1 MNAQQ
6 LQHLYWRAGFG
17 PRPQDVAAGLSPS
30 KALRQLLH
38 DSRAYAPIPS
48 SALAAF
54 SDPLGAVMAVP
65 PGTPAPAPAG
75 GAAGPAAAPPAP
87 ASSTQP
93 GTLRP
98 AEAAPD
104 LAPPLT
110 AVDALRPRSALAM
123 RRQGLPQLRRA
134 ALTPEQRK
142 QQNAGIRDAFSG
154 MSTAWMNEMA
164 TSPGQLR
171 EKVALFWHGHFA
183 CRTRRPDDSLALL
196 NTIREKALGKFP
208 DLLLAVSQEPA
219 MLQFLNNQQNKKEH
233 PNENFAREVME
244 LFTLGR
250 GNYTELDVKE
260 AARAFTGWGY
270 DAQSRFR
277 FREREHDAG
286 HKTLL
291 GETGN
296 WGGEDALR
304 IMAQQPAMATFVVT
318 KLYRFFVNDVPD
330 PAHIAPLA
338 AAFRKSGYDISDLLE
353 RLFSA
358 DWFYAPANM
367 GSLIK
372 SPVALVAGLR
382 RTLNLQIGNDKQL
395 LGYQKALGQT
405 LFMPPNVAGW
415 PGGRAWIDSSSLL
428 LRLQLPSILFKN
440 AEFAV
445 RLKDDENDITPQ
457 TTGKERLVKN
467 TETTHLPLAPLQQ
480 LLGTAPAAEQP
491 QLLANFLLQ
500 RYLRPENLALVQQA
514 ATKASTPEE
523 RLRNTLVSLLSLPE
537 YQLA

>member
-1 MNAQQ
+1 MNVQQ

-17 PRPQDVAAGLSPS
+17 PRPQDVAAGLSPA

-38 DSRAYAPIPS
+38 DASPYEPLPS
-48 SALAAF
+48 TSLTAF
-54 SDPLGAVMAVP
+54 SDPLGAVRAVP
-65 PGTPAPAPAG
+65 PGAPAAG
-75 GAAGPAAAPPAP
+75 IASAGPAAAPPAS
-87 ASSTQP
+87 ASSAQP
-93 GTLRP
+93 GTLNP
-98 AEAAPD
+98 ALA
-104 LAPPLT
+104 APPL
-110 AVDALRPRSALAM
+110 AAIDPLRPRSALTV

-134 ALTPEQRK
+134 DLTPAQRK
-142 QQNAGIRDAFSG
+142 LQNEGIRDAFIG
-154 MSTAWMNEMA
+154 MSTAWMDKMA

-171 EKVALFWHGHFA
+171 EKVAMFWHGHFA

-219 MLQFLNNQQNKKEH
+219 MLQFLNNQQNRRQH
-233 PNENFAREVME
+233 PNENFARELME

-250 GNYTELDVKE
+250 GNYTEADVKE
-260 AARAFTGWGY
+260 AARAFTGWSY
-270 DAQSRFR
+270 DAQSHFR

-286 HKTLL
+286 PKTLL
-291 GETGN
+291 GQTGS

-304 IMAQQPAMATFVVT
+304 IILQQPAAATFLVT
-318 KLYRFFVNDVPD
+318 KMYRFFVSDVPD

-338 AAFRKSGYDISDLLE
+338 AAFRQSGYDVSDLLE

-358 DWFYAPANM
+358 DWFYAPATM

-382 RTLNLQIGNDKQL
+382 RTLNLIVDNDKQL
-395 LGYQKALGQT
+395 LGYQRALGQA

-428 LRLQLPSILFKN
+428 LRLQLPGILFKN

-445 RLKDDENDITPQ
+445 RLKDDENDIMPQ
-457 TTGKERLVKN
+457 TTGQERLVK
-467 TETTHLPLAPLQQ
+467 TAETTHLPIAPLQQ
-480 LLGTAPAAEQP
+480 LLGATPAAQQP
-491 QLLANFLLQ
+491 QVLASFLLQ
-500 RYLRPENLALVQQA
+500 APLRPENLALVQQA
-514 ATKASTPEE
+514 AAQAATPAE
-523 RLRNTLVSLLSLPE
+523 RLRTTLVSLLSLPE
-537 YQLA
+537 YQLS

>member
-1 MNAQQ
+1 MNTQQ

-17 PRPQDVAAGLSPS
+17 PRPQEVAAGLSPA

-38 DSRAYAPIPS
+38 EARAYEPIPS
-48 SALAAF
+48 ATLAGF
-54 SDPLGAVMAVP
+54 QDPLGAVMAVP
-65 PGTPAPAPAG
+65 PGAPAPASM

-87 ASSTQP
+87 ASSAPP
-93 GTLRP
+93 GTASP
-98 AEAAPD
+98 AAA
-104 LAPPLT
+104 APPL
-110 AVDALRPRSALAM
+110 APVEVLRPRSALAL

-134 ALTPEQRK
+134 DLTPAQRK
-142 QQNAGIRDAFSG
+142 LQNESIRASFIS
-154 MSTAWMNEMA
+154 MSTAWMDKMA

-208 DLLLAVSQEPA
+208 DLLLAVSREPA
-219 MLQFLNNQQNKKEH
+219 MLQFLNNQQNRKEH

-250 GNYTELDVKE
+250 GNYTENDVKE

-270 DAQSRFR
+270 DAQSRFV
-277 FREREHDAG
+277 FRERQHDAG
-286 HKTLL
+286 PKTLL
-291 GETGN
+291 GQTGS

-304 IMAQQPAMATFVVT
+304 IILEQPAAATFIVT
-318 KLYRFFVNDVPD
+318 KMYRFFVNDVPD

-338 AAFRKSGYDISDLLE
+338 AAFRKSGYDVSDLLE
-353 RLFSA
+353 RMFSA
-358 DWFYAPANM
+358 DWFYAPQNT

-382 RTLNLQIGNDKQL
+382 RTLNLEVANDKQL

-467 TETTHLPLAPLQQ
+467 TETTHLPLAPIQQ
-480 LLGTAPAAEQP
+480 LLGPAPADKQP
-491 QLLANFLLQ
+491 ALLANFLLQ
-500 RYLRPENLALVQQA
+500 APLRPENLTLVQQVA
-514 ATKASTPEE
+514 AKADTPEA
-523 RLRNTLVSLLSLPE
+523 RLRATLVSLLSLPE

>member
-1 MNAQQ
+1 MNAQQQ

-17 PRPQDVAAGLSPS
+17 PRPQEVAAELSLRQ
-30 KALRQLLH
+30 ALRQLLH
-38 DSRAYAPIPS
+38 EARAYEPIPS
-48 SALAAF
+48 EVLAAF
-54 SDPLGAVMAVP
+54 QDPLGAVQAVP
-65 PGTPAPAPAG
+65 AGSPTLPLASNMAAPASAGQPGTAAPAG
-75 GAAGPAAAPPAP
+75 P
-87 ASSTQP
+87 T
-93 GTLRP
+93 
-98 AEAAPD
+98 
-104 LAPPLT
+104 PPLA
-110 AVDALRPRSALAM
+110 AVEALSPRSASAP

-134 ALTPEQRK
+134 NLTPAQRK
-142 QQNAGIRDAFSG
+142 LQNEGIRDAFSS
-154 MSTAWMNEMA
+154 MSTAWMDKMA
-164 TSPGQLR
+164 TAPGQLR

-196 NTIREKALGKFP
+196 NTIREKALGKFS

-219 MLQFLNNQQNKKEH
+219 MLQFLNNQQNRQEH

-250 GNYTELDVKE
+250 GHYTETDVKE

-270 DAQSRFR
+270 DGQSRFV
-277 FREREHDAG
+277 FRERQHDAG
-286 HKTLL
+286 PKTLL
-291 GETGN
+291 GQTGN

-304 IMAQQPAMATFVVT
+304 IMLQQPAASTFIVT

-330 PAHIAPLA
+330 PARIAPLA
-338 AAFRKSGYDISDLLE
+338 AAFRRSDYDVRDLLE

-358 DWFYAPANM
+358 DWFYAPANG

-382 RTLNLQIGNDKQL
+382 RTLSLQVANDKQL

-445 RLKDDENDITPQ
+445 RLKDDENDLTPQ
-457 TTGKERLVKN
+457 TTGKERLVQHAD
-467 TETTHLPLAPLQQ
+467 TTHLPLAPLQQ
-480 LLGTAPAAEQP
+480 LLGATPPENQP
-491 QLLANFLLQ
+491 QILANFLLQ
-500 RYLRPENLALVQQA
+500 APLRPENLALVQQA
-514 ATKASTPEE
+514 AAKATTPEE
-523 RLRNTLVSLLSLPE
+523 RLRTTLVSLLSLPE

>member
-1 MNAQQ
+1 MNTQQ

-17 PRPQDVAAGLSPS
+17 PRPQDVAAGLSPA

-38 DSRAYAPIPS
+38 EARPYEPIPS
-48 SALAAF
+48 ATLTGF
-54 SDPLGAVMAVP
+54 QDPLGAVMAVP
-65 PGTPAPAPAG
+65 PGGPAPG
-75 GAAGPAAAPPAP
+75 SMGAAGPAAAPPAP
-87 ASSTQP
+87 ASSAQP
-93 GTLRP
+93 GTASP
-98 AEAAPD
+98 AP
-104 LAPPLT
+104 LAPVEMLP
-110 AVDALRPRSALAM
+110 PRSALAL

-134 ALTPEQRK
+134 DLTPAQRK
-142 QQNAGIRDAFSG
+142 LQNESIRDAFIS
-154 MSTAWMNEMA
+154 MSTAWMDKMA
-164 TSPGQLR
+164 ASPGQLR

-208 DLLLAVSQEPA
+208 DLLLAVSREPA
-219 MLQFLNNQQNKKEH
+219 MLQFLNNQQNRKEH

-250 GNYTELDVKE
+250 GNYTETDVKE
-260 AARAFTGWGY
+260 AARAFTGWAY
-270 DAQSRFR
+270 DGQSRFV
-277 FREREHDAG
+277 FRERQHDAG
-286 HKTLL
+286 PKTLL
-291 GETGN
+291 GQTGN

-304 IMAQQPAMATFVVT
+304 IILQQPAAATFIVT
-318 KLYRFFVNDVPD
+318 KMYRFFVNDMPD

-338 AAFRKSGYDISDLLE
+338 LAFRKSGYDVSDLLE
-353 RLFSA
+353 RMFSA
-358 DWFYAPANM
+358 DWFYAPANT

-382 RTLNLQIGNDKQL
+382 RTLNLKVDNDKQL

-415 PGGRAWIDSSSLL
+415 AGGRAWIDSSSLL

-457 TTGKERLVKN
+457 TTGKEQLIQH
-467 TETTHLPLAPLQQ
+467 TETTHLPLAPIQQ
-480 LLGTAPAAEQP
+480 LLGPAPPEQQP
-491 QLLANFLLQ
+491 QLLASFLLQ
-500 RYLRPENLALVQQA
+500 APLRSENLALVQQA
-514 ATKASTPEE
+514 AAKATTPEE
-523 RLRNTLVSLLSLPE
+523 RLRTTLVSLLSLPE

>member
-1 MNAQQ
+1 MNTQQ

-17 PRPQDVAAGLSPS
+17 PRPQEVAAGLSPA

-38 DSRAYAPIPS
+38 EARTYEPIS
-48 SALAAF
+48 STTLAGF
-54 SDPLGAVMAVP
+54 QDPQGAVLAVA
-65 PGTPAPAPAG
+65 PGGASPAPASL

-87 ASSTQP
+87 ASSAQP
-93 GTLRP
+93 GTASP
-98 AEAAPD
+98 ALE
-104 LAPPLT
+104 APPA
-110 AVDALRPRSALAM
+110 AVDALRPRSALAL
-123 RRQGLPQLRRA
+123 RRPGLPQLRRA
-134 ALTPEQRK
+134 SLTPEQRK
-142 QQNAGIRDAFSG
+142 MQNASIRLAFSS
-154 MSTAWMNEMA
+154 MSTAWMGKMA

-196 NTIREKALGKFP
+196 NTIREKALGKFS

-219 MLQFLNNQQNKKEH
+219 MLQFLNNQQNRKEH

-250 GNYTELDVKE
+250 GNYTETDVKE

-270 DAQSRFR
+270 DGQSRFV
-277 FREREHDAG
+277 FRERQHDAG
-286 HKTLL
+286 PKTLL
-291 GETGN
+291 GQTGN

-304 IMAQQPAMATFVVT
+304 IILQQPAAATFIVT
-318 KLYRFFVNDVPD
+318 KMYRFFVNDVPD

-338 AAFRKSGYDISDLLE
+338 TAFRQSGYDVSDLLE

-382 RTLNLQIGNDKQL
+382 RTLNLQVANDKQL

-457 TTGKERLVKN
+457 TTGKERLVK
-467 TETTHLPLAPLQQ
+467 TTDTTHLPLAPIQ
-480 LLGTAPAAEQP
+480 LLLGPAAPAQQP
-491 QLLANFLLQ
+491 QLLASFLLQ
-500 RYLRPENLALVQQA
+500 APLPPESLSLVQQA
-514 ATKASTPEE
+514 AAKAATPEE
-523 RLRNTLVSLLSLPE
+523 RLRTTLVSLLSVPE

>member
-1 MNAQQ
+1 MNAQQQ

-17 PRPQDVAAGLSPS
+17 PRPQDVAAGPSPS

-38 DSRAYAPIPS
+38 EARAYEPIPS
-48 SALAAF
+48 ASMAAF
-54 SDPLGAVMAVP
+54 QDPMGAVMAVP
-65 PGTPAPAPAG
+65 AGVPTPPPGSM
-75 GAAGPAAAPPAP
+75 AAGPAAAPPAP
-87 ASSTQP
+87 ASSAQP
-93 GTLRP
+93 GTADP
-98 AEAAPD
+98 ASPT
-104 LAPPLT
+104 PPLA
-110 AVDALRPRSALAM
+110 AVDALLPRAMLAP

-134 ALTPEQRK
+134 DLTPEQRK
-142 QQNAGIRDAFSG
+142 MQNQGIRDAFIG
-154 MSTAWMNEMA
+154 MSTAWMDKMT

-219 MLQFLNNQQNKKEH
+219 MLQFLNNQQNRKEH

-250 GNYTELDVKE
+250 GNYTETDVKE

-270 DAQSRFR
+270 DGQSRFV
-277 FREREHDAG
+277 FRERQHDAG
-286 HKTLL
+286 SKTLL
-291 GETGN
+291 GQTGN
-296 WGGEDALR
+296 FGGADALR
-304 IMAQQPAMATFVVT
+304 IIMQQPAASTFLVT
-318 KLYRFFVNDVPD
+318 KMYRFFVSDVPD

-338 AAFRKSGYDISDLLE
+338 VAFRKSGYDVSDLLE
-353 RLFSA
+353 RIFSA
-358 DWFYAPANM
+358 DWFYEPANT

-382 RTLNLQIGNDKQL
+382 RTLNLKVDNDKQL

-445 RLKDDENDITPQ
+445 HLKDDENDITPQ

-467 TETTHLPLAPLQQ
+467 TETTHLPLGPMQQ
-480 LLGTAPAAEQP
+480 LLGSAPPEQQP

-500 RYLRPENLALVQQA
+500 APLRPENLTLVQQA
-514 ATKASTPEE
+514 AAKAATPEE
-523 RLRNTLVSLLSLPE
+523 RMKNTLVSLLSLPE

>member
-1 MNAQQ
+1 MNTQQ

-17 PRPQDVAAGLSPS
+17 PRPQDVAAGLSPAR
-30 KALRQLLH
+30 ALRQLLH
-38 DSRAYAPIPS
+38 EARAYEPIS
-48 SALAAF
+48 SGTLAGF
-54 SDPLGAVMAVP
+54 QDPQGAVMTVA
-65 PGTPAPAPAG
+65 PGAASPAPV

-87 ASSTQP
+87 ASSAQP
-93 GTLRP
+93 GTASP
-98 AEAAPD
+98 AQLPD
-104 LAPPLT
+104 VPPT
-110 AVDALRPRSALAM
+110 PVDMLRPRSALAL

-134 ALTPEQRK
+134 DLTPAQRK
-142 QQNAGIRDAFSG
+142 LQNESIRDAFIS
-154 MSTAWMNEMA
+154 MSTAWMDKMA

-219 MLQFLNNQQNKKEH
+219 MLQFLNNQQNRKEH

-250 GNYTELDVKE
+250 GNYTETDVKE
-260 AARAFTGWGY
+260 AARAFTGWGF
-270 DAQSRFR
+270 DGQSRFV
-277 FREREHDAG
+277 FRERQHDAG
-286 HKTLL
+286 AKTLL
-291 GETGN
+291 GQTGN

-304 IMAQQPAMATFVVT
+304 IIMQQPAAATFIVT
-318 KLYRFFVNDVPD
+318 KMYRFFVNDVPD

-338 AAFRKSGYDISDLLE
+338 TAFRQSGYDVSELLT
-353 RLFSA
+353 RMFSA

-382 RTLNLQIGNDKQL
+382 RTLNLQVDNDKQL

-467 TETTHLPLAPLQQ
+467 AETTHLPLAPMQQ
-480 LLGTAPAAEQP
+480 LLGATPPEKQP

-500 RYLRPENLALVQQA
+500 APLRPQNLALVQQA
-514 ATKASTPEE
+514 ASKAATPEE
-523 RLRNTLVSLLSLPE
+523 RLRATLVSLLSLPE